1 MAGGGLR
8 GGSSMGGLQLEG
20 GQQRAVYTTPSP
32 FSESIIAV
40 AGATGVAP
48 LHLSNLFLRFLSL
61 FLSLLSALILTAPR
75 SPHHSS
81 SNYFQYRYSVGV
93 CMVASFY
100 SLTQLVKGI
109 WDIASISI
117 LIPDAIYDCLTF
129 PLDQLVCYLLI
140 SSSSAAMPAT
150 IDENDRGTML
160 GKLATA
166 SLTMSFLA
174 FLSMAILAILSGYKL
189 YKRYA
194 W

>member
-129 PLDQLVCYLLI
+129 PLDQVI
-140 SSSSAAMPAT
+140 SYTRDM
-150 IDENDRGTML
+150 RGDL
-160 GKLATA
+160 F
-166 SLTMSFLA
+166 SFV
-174 FLSMAILAILSGYKL
+174 IL
-189 YKRYA
+189 
-194 W
+194 